1 MLQLYYQFFAQSRQ
15 YNSNIYQLS
24 STILQLYLL
33 STLKLQSRT
42 IQNLSSI
49 FRLQSRQNIKMK
61 ELVIYR
67 QSTYKGFVRETEIPK
82 PGPKDVLIKV
92 AYAGLNPKDWKS
104 TKNRDESNAFNA
116 GDDVAGIIEAV
127 GSEVFEYKPGDRVA
141 GFHRMFQPHGT
152 YAEYTVVPA
161 STTFRLPPN
170 ISLESGAGLP
180 LSFMTAALA
189 LYQYLGVPL
198 PTTVGD
204 FRQKTPILIW
214 GGATAVGAYA
224 LQLAKLSKIG
234 PIITVAG
241 NGIDFVRSL
250 NAADHII
257 DYRKGDVTRQILDAA
272 GPAQIKI
279 AFDAVS
285 GHGSYERITEVLLAS
300 GGGHI
305 NMVDPPTDQSWKFPE
320 NVKFTRTFVSSA
332 YHVSHSF
339 INEEQAYA
347 DGEFAYFF
355 YRYLSH
361 LLAEGKFRPHPVEV
375 LPDGLNGIPDG
386 VQALFD
392 GQVSAKKLV
401 ARVGK

>member
-1 MLQLYYQFFAQSRQ
+1 MQ
-15 YNSNIYQLS
+15 
-24 STILQLYLL
+24 
-33 STLKLQSRT
+33 
-42 IQNLSSI
+42 
-49 FRLQSRQNIKMK
+49 
-61 ELVIYR
+61 ELVIYGKP
-67 QSTYKGFVRETEIPK
+67 TYAGFVREAEIPK

-92 AYAGLNPKDWKS
+92 AYAGLNPKDWKF
-104 TKNRDESNAFNA
+104 TKNRDQSAAFNV
-116 GDDVAGIIEAV
+116 GDDVSGTVEAV
-127 GSEVFEYKPGDRVA
+127 GSEVFEYRPGDRVA

-161 STTFRLPPN
+161 STTFHLPPN
-170 ISLESGAGLP
+170 ISLELGAGLP

-189 LYQYLGVPL
+189 LYQYLGVLL
-198 PTTVGD
+198 PTTVSESA
-204 FRQKTPILIW
+204 RKTPILIW

-241 NGIDFVRSL
+241 NGIDYVKSL

-257 DYRKGDVTRQILDAA
+257 DYRKGDVTQQILAAA
-272 GPAQIKI
+272 GSAKIKI

-305 NMVDPPTDQSWKFPE
+305 NMVDPPTDKTWKFPE
-320 NVKFTRTFVSSA
+320 NIKFTRTFVSSA

-339 INEEQAYA
+339 INEEQAHA

-355 YRYLSH
+355 YRYLSY
-361 LLAEGKFRPHPVEV
+361 LLAEGKFRPHPVEI
-375 LPDGLNGIPDG
+375 LPDGLNGIVEG
-386 VQALFD
+386 VQALYD
-392 GQVSAKKLV
+392 GKVSAKKLV

>member
-1 MLQLYYQFFAQSRQ
+1 MQ
-15 YNSNIYQLS
+15 
-24 STILQLYLL
+24 
-33 STLKLQSRT
+33 
-42 IQNLSSI
+42 
-49 FRLQSRQNIKMK
+49 
-61 ELVIYR
+61 ELVIYG
-67 QSTYKGFVRETEIPK
+67 QPAFSGFVRETQIPT

-92 AYAGLNPKDWKS
+92 AYTGLNPKDWKFAKS
-104 TKNRDESNAFNA
+104 RDTANAINA
-116 GDDVAGIIEAV
+116 GDDVAGTIEAV
-127 GSEVFEYKPGDRVA
+127 GSDVFEYKPGDRVA
-141 GFHRMFQPHGT
+141 GFHRMGQPHGT

-161 STTFRLPPN
+161 STTFLLPPN

-180 LSFMTAALA
+180 LSIMTAALA
-189 LYQYLGVPL
+189 LYQYLGVSL
-198 PTTVGD
+198 PTTIGNSS
-204 FRQKTPILIW
+204 RKTPILIW

-224 LQLAKLSKIG
+224 LQLAKLSKLG

-257 DYRKGDVTRQILDAA
+257 DYRKGDVTQQILAAA
-272 GPAQIKI
+272 GTDGVKL

-285 GHGSYERITEVLLAS
+285 GNGSYERITEVLLAS

-305 NMVDPPTDQSWKFPE
+305 NMVDPPTDQNWTFP
-320 NVKFTRTFVSSA
+320 NNIKFTRTFVASA

-339 INEEQAYA
+339 INEEQAHA

-375 LPDGLNGIPDG
+375 LPNGLDGIVDG

-392 GQVSAKKLV
+392 GKVSAKKLV
-401 ARVGK
+401 AL

>member
-1 MLQLYYQFFAQSRQ
+1 PPS
-15 YNSNIYQLS
+15 
-24 STILQLYLL
+24 
-33 STLKLQSRT
+33 
-42 IQNLSSI
+42 
-49 FRLQSRQNIKMK
+49 
-61 ELVIYR
+61 
-67 QSTYKGFVRETEIPK
+67 K

-92 AYAGLNPKDWKS
+92 AYTGLNPKDWKF
-104 TKNRDESNAFNA
+104 TKNRDESTAFNV
-116 GDDVAGIIEAV
+116 GDDVSGTIEAV
-127 GSEVFEYKPGDRVA
+127 GSDVFEYKPGDRVA

-161 STTFRLPPN
+161 STTFLLPPN

-189 LYQYLGVPL
+189 LYQYLGAPL
-198 PTTVGD
+198 PTTINDSG
-204 FRQKTPILIW
+204 RKTAILIW

-224 LQLAKLSKIG
+224 LQLAKLSGLG

-241 NGIDFVRSL
+241 NGIDYVQSL

-257 DYRKGDVTRQILDAA
+257 DYRKGDVTQQILAAA
-272 GPAQIKI
+272 GSAEIKI

-285 GHGSYERITEVLLAS
+285 GHGSYERIT
-300 GGGHI
+300 
-305 NMVDPPTDQSWKFPE
+305 
-320 NVKFTRTFVSSA
+320 
-332 YHVSHSF
+332 
-339 INEEQAYA
+339 EQAYA

-375 LPDGLNGIPDG
+375 LPNGLNSIVEG

-392 GQVSAKKLV
+392 GKVSAKKLV
-401 ARVGK
+401 AR

>member
-1 MLQLYYQFFAQSRQ
+1 MQ
-15 YNSNIYQLS
+15 
-24 STILQLYLL
+24 
-33 STLKLQSRT
+33 
-42 IQNLSSI
+42 
-49 FRLQSRQNIKMK
+49 
-61 ELVIYR
+61 ELVIYGKP
-67 QSTYKGFVRETEIPK
+67 TYNGFVRETEIPK

-92 AYAGLNPKDWKS
+92 AYTGLNPKDWKF
-104 TKNRDESNAFNA
+104 TKNRDESTAFNV
-116 GDDVAGIIEAV
+116 GDDVSGTIEAV
-127 GSEVFEYKPGDRVA
+127 GSDVFEYKPGDRVA

-161 STTFRLPPN
+161 STTFLLPPN

-189 LYQYLGVPL
+189 LYQYLGAPL
-198 PTTVGD
+198 PTTINDSG
-204 FRQKTPILIW
+204 RKTAILIW

-224 LQLAKLSKIG
+224 LQLAKLSGLG

-241 NGIDFVRSL
+241 NGIDYVQSL

-257 DYRKGDVTRQILDAA
+257 DYRKGDVTQQILAAA
-272 GPAQIKI
+272 GSAEIKI

-285 GHGSYERITEVLLAS
+285 GHGSYERITE
-300 GGGHI
+300 
-305 NMVDPPTDQSWKFPE
+305 NWKFPD
-320 NVKFTRTFVSSA
+320 NIKFTRTFVSSA

-375 LPDGLNGIPDG
+375 LPNGLNSIVEG

-392 GQVSAKKLV
+392 GKVSAKKLV
-401 ARVGK
+401 AR

>member
-1 MLQLYYQFFAQSRQ
+1 
-15 YNSNIYQLS
+15 
-24 STILQLYLL
+24 
-33 STLKLQSRT
+33 
-42 IQNLSSI
+42 
-49 FRLQSRQNIKMK
+49 
-61 ELVIYR
+61 
-67 QSTYKGFVRETEIPK
+67 
-82 PGPKDVLIKV
+82 
-92 AYAGLNPKDWKS
+92 
-104 TKNRDESNAFNA
+104 
-116 GDDVAGIIEAV
+116 VAGTIEAV
-127 GSEVFEYKPGDRVA
+127 GSDVFEYKPGDRVA

-161 STTFRLPPN
+161 STTFPLPPN

-198 PTTVGD
+198 PTTINTASD
-204 FRQKTPILIW
+204 PSNRTPILIW

-241 NGIDFVRSL
+241 NGIDYVRSL

-257 DYRKGDVTRQILDAA
+257 DYRNGDVTRQILDAA
-272 GPAQIKI
+272 GSAKIKI

-305 NMVDPPTDQSWKFPE
+305 NMVDPPTDESWKFPE
-320 NVKFTRTFVSSA
+320 TVKFTRVFVSSA
-332 YHVSHSF
+332 YHVPHSF

-375 LPDGLNGIPDG
+375 LPNGLNSIAEG

-392 GQVSAKKLV
+392 GKVSAKKLV
-401 ARVGK
+401 ARYVALSSSFISLL

>member
-1 MLQLYYQFFAQSRQ
+1 MQ
-15 YNSNIYQLS
+15 
-24 STILQLYLL
+24 
-33 STLKLQSRT
+33 
-42 IQNLSSI
+42 
-49 FRLQSRQNIKMK
+49 
-61 ELVIYR
+61 ELVIYG
-67 QSTYKGFVRETEIPK
+67 QPTYKGFVREIEIPK

-92 AYAGLNPKDWKS
+92 AYAGLNPKDWKI
-104 TKNRDESNAFNA
+104 TKNRDESKAINA

-127 GSEVFEYKPGDRVA
+127 GSEVFEYQPGDRVA

-204 FRQKTPILIW
+204 SNQKTPILIW

-241 NGIDFVRSL
+241 NGIEFVQSL

-272 GPAQIKI
+272 GSAQIKI

-285 GHGSYERITEVLLAS
+285 GHGSYERINEVLLAS

-320 NVKFTRTFVSSA
+320 NIKFTRTFVSSA

-361 LLAEGKFRPHPVEV
+361 LLAEGKFKPHPVEI

-392 GQVSAKKLV
+392 GKVSAKKLV